1 MSPMR
6 VAHSIK
12 LSAAHHRRKAV
23 LSESTRDKNE
33 VRVWLLVR
41 VEKCP
46 AVTLNKRTIFHKSYS

>member
-6 VAHSIK
+6 VAHSVK
-12 LSAAHHRRKAV
+12 LSAVHRRQKAV

-46 AVTLNKRTIFHKSYS
+46 AVIMNKRTVFHNNYS